1 LARLWSSQAAPA
13 VGFGVA
19 EAHNAAPARLSWGV
33 AALLLATGD
42 ALAARFGAVA
52 VRGELSGFS
61 KASSGHCYFNL
72 KDTDGAPALLRCAMF
87 KRAASLLNFAP
98 ADGQQVELRGRLT
111 VYDARGELQLVVE
124 SLQRLGVGTLY
135 EEFLRRRDRLQA
147 QGYFDA
153 DRKRALP
160 SFACQIGIVTSLGA
174 AALHDV
180 LASLQR
186 RAPQVTVVLYPSLV
200 QGADAPAA
208 LASALQFASQRH
220 EVDVLLLV
228 RGGGSLEDL
237 WAFNDE
243 RVVLALV
250 ACPMPV
256 VCGVG
261 HETDISLCDLAADVR
276 AATPTAAAEL
286 AVPARDDLLADLDAQ
301 ALRLRR
307 SAQRGLQTMAQS
319 LDHLAQRIG
328 QPARGVRG
336 QADRLHDLGR
346 RLQSAV
352 RQKSARANDV
362 LPHWQTRLTRAW
374 VVQHQG
380 QTLRVKALGA
390 ALQAHDPQRVLRR
403 GYAWVQGQD
412 GRPVVSVAQLRPGQ
426 QVRAVWADGQA
437 TAQIDTVEPAT
448 TEALPPTA

>member
-1 LARLWSSQAAPA
+1 

-19 EAHNAAPARLSWGV
+19 EAQNAAPARLSWGV

-42 ALAARFGAVA
+42 ALAARFGAVT

-72 KDTDGAPALLRCAMF
+72 KDGDGAPALLRCAMF
-87 KRAASLLNFAP
+87 RRAATLLNFAP

-124 SLQRLGVGTLY
+124 SLQRLGAGTLY
-135 EEFLRRRDRLQA
+135 EEFVRRRDRLQA
-147 QGYFDA
+147 QGHFDLA
-153 DRKRALP
+153 RKRVLP
-160 SFACQIGIVTSLGA
+160 SFPRRLGIVTSLGA

-180 LASLQR
+180 LVTLQR
-186 RAPQVTVVLYPSLV
+186 RAPHVSVVVYPSLV
-200 QGADAPAA
+200 QGAEAPAA
-208 LASALQFASQRH
+208 LVNALQCASQRQ
-220 EVDVLLLV
+220 EVDLLLLV

-261 HETDISLCDLAADVR
+261 HETDISLCDMAADLR

-286 AVPARDDLLADLDAQ
+286 AVPACEDLLADLGAKARRLQRATQRSVHSVAQ
-301 ALRLRR
+301 
-307 SAQRGLQTMAQS
+307 GLDQ
-319 LDHLAQRIG
+319 LARRIG
-328 QPARGVRG
+328 QPARGVQG
-336 QADRLHDLGR
+336 QADRLQDLGR

-352 RQKSARANDV
+352 QQKCVRAHDV
-362 LPHWQTRLTRAW
+362 LPHWHARLTRAW
-374 VVQHQG
+374 VVRQHEQA
-380 QTLRVKALGA
+380 LRIRALA
-390 ALQAHDPQRVLRR
+390 TALQAHDPHSVLRR
-403 GYAWVQGQD
+403 GYAWVQGPD
-412 GRPVVSVAQLRPGQ
+412 GRPVVSVTQLRPGQ

-437 TAQIDTVEPAT
+437 SAQIATVEPT
-448 TEALPPTA
+448 STETLPPTP